1 MSWIDW
7 QIRNRDNQTDKQI
20 VGQTD
25 RQKKK
30 EIDNQYYKQTVER
43 KDRQTDKE
51 IVRQP
56 NGQTDSWTD

>member
-25 RQKKK
+25 RQTEK
-30 EIDNQYYKQTVER
+30 ERDRQPILQTESR
-43 KDRQTDKE
+43 TERQTD
-51 IVRQP
+51 RQR
-56 NGQTDSWTD
+56 NS